1 MLNKLL
7 INPTYPTF
15 PNQPSEPDA
24 HLSVYGKTYI
34 EGNVGIGTTS
44 PTQKL
49 DVRGNMRLGDGSS
62 SEQDIEYKSQGGDF
76 QVGLNGTGSA
86 HRFYIWSSN
95 GSYGTYNISVLRS
108 NSYVGIG
115 THTASYKLDVH
126 GNAGNTGYRNLRY
139 FNVNQGF
146 GYANTY
152 FGDTVARFNGSIWG
166 TSWIGSSSDSRIKK
180 DIQDLDDNEMLNKL
194 MLIEPKKYKY
204 KDKLKPDTEVYGFI
218 AQQVRKV
225 IGDFGVDLK
234 PEYIYDIND
243 TATITSNIIT
253 SEYDLELSSNYKI
266 HTFDGEEKEIVIENI
281 LGNNQ
286 YEISGYE
293 YSNLDTSNIDTS
305 NMYQDIHIQGKK
317 VDDFHILNKNAIF
330 TMNVGATQELYKI
343 IQQQQQTI
351 DSLTQRIEHLENI

>member
-1 MLNKLL
+1 M
-7 INPTYPTF
+7 
-15 PNQPSEPDA
+15 
-24 HLSVYGKTYI
+24 
-34 EGNVGIGTTS
+34 
-44 PTQKL
+44 
-49 DVRGNMRLGDGSS
+49 
-62 SEQDIEYKSQGGDF
+62 
-76 QVGLNGTGSA
+76 
-86 HRFYIWSSN
+86 
-95 GSYGTYNISVLRS
+95 
-108 NSYVGIG
+108 
-115 THTASYKLDVH
+115 
-126 GNAGNTGYRNLRY
+126 NLRY
-139 FNVNQGF
+139 FNVDLGF
-146 GYANTY
+146 GYAYTY

-266 HTFDGEEKEIVIENI
+266 HTIDGEEKEIVIENI

-293 YSNLDTSNIDTS
+293 SIAFPERTLK
-305 NMYQDIHIQGKK
+305 HINR
-317 VDDFHILNKNAIF
+317 L
-330 TMNVGATQELYKI
+330 
-343 IQQQQQTI
+343 
-351 DSLTQRIEHLENI
+351 